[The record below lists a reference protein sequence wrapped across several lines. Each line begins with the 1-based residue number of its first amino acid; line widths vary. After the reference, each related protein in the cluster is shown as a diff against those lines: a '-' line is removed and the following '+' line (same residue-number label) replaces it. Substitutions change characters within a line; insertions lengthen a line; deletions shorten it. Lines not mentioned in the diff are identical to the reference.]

1 MSTPRLFMPEMI
13 SVHFAEG
20 GNAGGGRRD
29 GRLSS
34 SVLFLD
40 IPNILQRQSRI
51 SPPRHRYRNS
61 LSLIIMFNSFHH
73 TYHYDDGWTQSVF
86 AETDHS
92 FGKKCSPD
100 SVDNSVNHPA
110 CILPSQCAVCTPP
123 CSSKYHQPV
132 IWQNTQP
139 QSLTHTHT
147 HTHTQRQT
155 HMVRGIQAVPDF
167 SRDVTEHSRHSDS
180 LWARHG
186 KVREEGRKSA
196 RGKIQA
202 YRVDGPVFPICKK
215 KKKFL

>member
-20 GNAGGGRRD
+20 GDAGGGRRD

-147 HTHTQRQT
+147 HTHTHKDRHTWSEEYRLSPISPGMWLSTADTQT
-155 HMVRGIQAVPDF
+155 ACEPDM
-167 SRDVTEHSRHSDS
+167 EK
-180 LWARHG
+180 WG
-186 KVREEGRKSA
+186 KKDGRAPEGK
-196 RGKIQA
+196 
-202 YRVDGPVFPICKK
+202 YRLIV
-215 KKKFL
+215 